1 MAVTGS
7 GTQQDP
13 YIVENWEDF
22 LSVKESD
29 TPHYI
34 KFADN
39 SNKVIDFNNIQ
50 PEGFNSPITMSGYFD
65 FNGWEFRN
73 MKFNNTSSCFKYSSI
88 EGTNY
93 PILELKNLK
102 LTNFVW
108 DVAGSSRYLFF
119 QYSTTPTSSNACK
132 VYDVRINGEITTYT
146 TDNIFLFH
154 NMYTTECN
162 IVLNISLINN
172 TNSNLGLRTYLF
184 GDGIQNSNI
193 KIVGTGLVSLTLGTI
208 KKSLIQGKMDCD
220 SNNRVLYFGNNSI
233 GNNSN
238 SNVILLETSSNISY
252 SGGISIFN
260 NDIAPNIVETT
271 YLKGCTTEQ
280 LKDPS
285 YLASIGFNIYG
296 QVVS

>member
-22 LSVKESD
+22 LSVKASNI
-29 TPHYI
+29 THWI
-34 KFADN
+34 KF
-39 SNKVIDFNNIQ
+39 SESVNKVIDFNNIQ
-50 PEGFNSPITMSGYFD
+50 PEGFSSPITMTGYID

-73 MKFNNTSSCFKYSSI
+73 MKFNSTSTCFKYASI
-88 EGTNY
+88 SGTDY

-108 DVAGSSRYLFF
+108 DATGTSRYLFF
-119 QYSTTPTSSNACK
+119 QYSTSPAASTACK
-132 VYDVRINGEITTYT
+132 VYDVRINGEITTYNNDT
-146 TDNIFLFH
+146 IILFH
-154 NMYTTECN
+154 NMYTPECN

-172 TNSNLGLRTYLF
+172 TNGLLSLRTYLF

-193 KIVGTGLVSLTLGTI
+193 KVVGTGLTSLYLGTI

-220 SNNRVLYFGNNSI
+220 SNNRVLYFGSA
-233 GNNSN
+233 SN

-260 NDIAPNIVETT
+260 KDIALNVVESSS
-271 YLKGCTTEQ
+271 LKGCTTEQ
-280 LKDPS
+280 LKDPE
-285 YLASIGFNIYG
+285 YLSSIGFNIYR
-296 QVVS
+296 QVIS

>member
-73 MKFNNTSSCFKYSSI
+73 IKFNNTSSCFKYASI
-88 EGTNY
+88 SGTDY

-108 DVAGSSRYLFF
+108 DATGTSRYLFF
-119 QYSTTPTSSNACK
+119 QYSTSPAASTACK
-132 VYDVRINGEITTYT
+132 VYDVRINGEITTYNNDT
-146 TDNIFLFH
+146 IFLFH
-154 NMYTTECN
+154 NMYTPECN

-172 TNSNLGLRTYLF
+172 TNGTLGLKTYLF
-184 GDGIQNSNI
+184 GDGIQNSNL
-193 KIVGTGLVSLTLGTI
+193 KVVGTGLTSLSLGTI

-220 SNNRVLYFGNNSI
+220 SNNRVLYFGRD
-233 GNNSN
+233 SN
-238 SNVILLETSSNISY
+238 SNVILLETSSNVSY

-260 NDIAPNIVETT
+260 KDIAPNVVETT

-280 LKDPS
+280 LKDPE
-285 YLASIGFNIYG
+285 YLSSIGFNIYG
-296 QVVS
+296 QVIS

>member
-22 LSVKESD
+22 LSIKSSSIAQ
-29 TPHYI
+29 YI
-34 KFADN
+34 KFAN
-39 SNKVIDFNNIQ
+39 VSNKVIDFNDIQ
-50 PEGFNSPITMSGYFD
+50 PEGFDSPITMNGYFD

-73 MKFNNTSSCFKYSSI
+73 MKFNSTSSCFKYSTI
-88 EGTNY
+88 EGTTY

-108 DVAGSSRYLFF
+108 DASTSSETRYLFH
-119 QYSTTPTSSNACK
+119 QVSSTAPTSSNACK

-146 TDNIFLFH
+146 NNTIFLFH

-172 TNSNLGLRTYLF
+172 NSSAVGLRVYLY

-193 KIVGTGLVSLTLGTI
+193 KIVGTGLMTFAPGSI
-208 KKSLIQGKMDCD
+208 KNSLIQGKMDCD
-220 SNNRVLYFGNNSI
+220 SNNMVLYF

-260 NDIAPNIVETT
+260 NVIAPNVVETT

-280 LKDPS
+280 LKDPA

-296 QVVS
+296 QVIS